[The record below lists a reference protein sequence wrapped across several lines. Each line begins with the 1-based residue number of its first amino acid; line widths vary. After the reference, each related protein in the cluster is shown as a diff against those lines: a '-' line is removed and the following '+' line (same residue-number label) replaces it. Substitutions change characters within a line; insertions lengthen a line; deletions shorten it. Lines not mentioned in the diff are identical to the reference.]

1 MTLEDTE
8 REKVV
13 VFSYKYKQSKDTM
26 NPLHDTELK
35 ALKKIFCL
43 YSCIVYSRKKVR
55 TKWRISYKED
65 FIICIIH
72 LIMLEVQYYTME
84 NDMGEI

>member
-1 MTLEDTE
+1 MTLKDTE
-8 REKVV
+8 KEQVA
-13 VFSYKYKQSKDTM
+13 VFSYKYKQLKDTK

-35 ALKKIFCL
+35 ALKTNFCL
-43 YSCIVYSRKKVR
+43 YSYIVYSRKKVR
-55 TKWRISYKED
+55 PKWRISHEDD

-84 NDMGEI
+84 DDMGEI